1 MRSIIHP
8 TRRSAAAFAAFV
20 LAVTGVGLAAP
31 AAGSPLA
38 ASTAV
43 EEPATDRT
51 PNWAPELGSTAT
63 ADVFENANGRL
74 DMGTPEVAPAANP
87 TVSGTLLYRA
97 EPDGPTAAV
106 TTGNG
111 VIRFWR
117 ESSPNLFA
125 FEGQIETFSGGGE
138 FFIDT
143 LPGGDYIVEFISF
156 NAPAPSRIYWNG
168 EPVFAIADKL
178 ALNDDVPT
186 ALGTVV
192 IEPRTLDFYRISGPS
207 RFDTAAAIAESAWPD
222 GSGPIPVVYIINGL
236 GYADALSAGP
246 AAASQGGILLPV
258 LLNSIPAV
266 IQDQLERLQPE
277 RIVVVGSSLAI
288 SNSVETA
295 LEEFV
300 ADPAD
305 VERIAGSSRYATSRA
320 IVADAFGDEGLT
332 NVFVSTGR
340 NFPDALAAGPAASR
354 LEGAVLLV
362 DGLSPS
368 GIDIDTRQLLI
379 DLGRPDIFITGS
391 DRVVTS
397 TVAEALE
404 STLSEGGVVLRLAG
418 TSRFDT
424 ARVINDFAFGATETY
439 PDFAFIAN
447 GLGFADALTGGP
459 LAARFNAPMY
469 LSLPQ
474 CLSQDVF
481 GDLLDLIVVEAYALG
496 SPLALSD
503 RVLYGDFC

>member
-8 TRRSAAAFAAFV
+8 SRRSAAAFAAFV

-51 PNWAPELGSTAT
+51 PNWAPEVGSTAT
-63 ADVFENANGRL
+63 AEVFEGANGRL
-74 DMGTPEVAPAANP
+74 DMDAPEVAPAANP

-117 ESSPNLFA
+117 ESSPNLFD
-125 FEGQIETFSGGGE
+125 FEGQIETFSGSGE

-143 LPGGDYIVEFISF
+143 LPAGDYIVEFISF
-156 NAPAPSRIYWNG
+156 NAPVPSRIYWNG
-168 EPVFAIADKL
+168 EPIFAIADEL

-186 ALGTVV
+186 ALGTVI
-192 IEPRTLDFYRISGPS
+192 IEPRTLDFFRIEGPS
-207 RFDTAAAIAESAWPD
+207 RFETAVAISQTIWPTEA
-222 GSGPIPVVYIINGL
+222 GPIPYVYIINGL

-246 AAASQGGILLPV
+246 AAASRGGLLMPV
-258 LLNSIPAV
+258 LKTSIPDAV
-266 IQDQLERLQPE
+266 QAELTRLQPE
-277 RIVVVGSSLAI
+277 KIIVVGSPLAI
-288 SNSVETA
+288 SLEVETA
-295 LEEFV
+295 LEAYV
-300 ADPAD
+300 SDPAD
-305 VERIAGSSRYATSRA
+305 IERIAGASRYDTSLA
-320 IVADAFGDEGLT
+320 IVADAFSSANT
-332 NVFVSTGR
+332 SSVFISTGR
-340 NFPDALAAGPAASR
+340 NYPDALAAGPAAHNIG
-354 LEGAVLLV
+354 GAVLLV
-362 DGLSPS
+362 DGLSS
-368 GIDIDTRQLLI
+368 TGINASQRQLLI
-379 DLGRPDIFITGS
+379 DLGRPDLLITGGAN
-391 DRVVTS
+391 VVS
-397 TVAEALE
+397 ESVVASLEETLDGGREA
-404 STLSEGGVVLRLAG
+404 LRLAG

-424 ARVINDFAFGATETY
+424 ARVINAFAFGFTETY
-439 PDFAFIAN
+439 PDFALVAN
-447 GLGFADALTGGP
+447 GLGYADALTGGP
-459 LAARFNAPMY
+459 LASALGAPMY

-481 GDLLDLIVVEAYALG
+481 GDLLNLIVTEAYALG

-503 RVLYGDFC
+503 RVLFGDFC

>member
-8 TRRSAAAFAAFV
+8 SRRSAAAFAAFV

-38 ASTAV
+38 ASTEVAAPV
-43 EEPATDRT
+43 TDRT
-51 PNWAPELGSTAT
+51 PNWSPELGSTAT
-63 ADVFENANGRL
+63 AEAFEGANGRVV
-74 DMGTPEVAPAANP
+74 MGDPEVAPAANP
-87 TVSGTLLYRA
+87 TVSGTLFFRA
-97 EPDGPTAAV
+97 DDGDPALPV
-106 TTGNG
+106 TNG
-111 VIRFWR
+111 LIRFWL
-117 ESSPNLFA
+117 EGDPNWFTLVQEVSSF
-125 FEGQIETFSGGGE
+125 GSGGEWTTSALAEG
-138 FFIDT
+138 T
-143 LPGGDYIVEFISF
+143 YILEFISF
-156 NAPAPSRIYWNG
+156 EGPISSRQYWNG
-168 EPVFAIADKL
+168 QPYIFAADRVSFS
-178 ALNDDVPT
+178 DDAGYT
-186 ALGTVV
+186 FNNVV
-192 IEPRTLDFYRISGPS
+192 IEPRTLDFYRIAGPS
-207 RFDTAAAIAESAWPD
+207 RFDTAAEIAASAWPE

-266 IQDQLERLQPE
+266 IQDQLSRLQPE

-288 SNSVETA
+288 SNAVETA
-295 LEEFV
+295 LQAFV
-300 ADPAD
+300 SDPAD
-305 VERIAGSSRYATSRA
+305 VERIAGPSRYATSRA
-320 IVADAFGDEGLT
+320 IVEDAFGFEGLT

-340 NFPDALAAGPAASR
+340 NFPDALAAGPAAGR

-368 GIDIDTRQLLI
+368 GIDFDTRQLLI
-379 DLGRPDIFITGS
+379 NLGRPDIFITGS
-391 DRVVTS
+391 DRVVTT

-404 STLSEGGVVLRLAG
+404 STLDDDGVILRLAG

-424 ARVINDFAFGATETY
+424 ARVINEFAFGVTETY

-459 LAARFNAPMY
+459 LAARYNAPMY

-474 CLSQDVF
+474 CLSSDVF
-481 GDLLDLIVVEAYALG
+481 GDLLDLIVTEAYALG